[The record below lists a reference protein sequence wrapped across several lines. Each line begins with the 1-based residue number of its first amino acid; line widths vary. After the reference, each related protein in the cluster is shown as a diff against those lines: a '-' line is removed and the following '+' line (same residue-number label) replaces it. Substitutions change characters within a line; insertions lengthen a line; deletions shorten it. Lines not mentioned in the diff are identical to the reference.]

1 MHNLRMRR
9 SSFALW
15 VMVWAF
21 VSGLAFLTFRY
32 SDITANRA
40 IGNLLSNFLYAVL
53 ALGIN
58 KKRLHDLNATGWWA
72 ILAFIPFVS
81 TLFTLY
87 LVLVRGSV
95 GANSYGLDP
104 RETSE

>member
-1 MHNLRMRR
+1 MPTLRLRR

-15 VMVWAF
+15 VLVWAF

-32 SDITANRA
+32 SDVPANQA
-40 IGNLLSNFLYAVL
+40 MGNLLANLVYAVL
-53 ALGIN
+53 ALSSN
-58 KKRLHDLNATGWWA
+58 KKRLHDLNLTGWWA

-87 LVLVRGSV
+87 LLLVRGSV
-95 GANSYGLDP
+95 GANGYGPDP
-104 RETSE
+104 RDASE